1 MADTKEVN
9 QIYVAVDCGKSDT
22 KLVSYNVTGN
32 KKIKAK
38 FRTKISPGTF
48 DDDMYGRGTFIAQ
61 IDDGPVYKVGRD
73 ARTEPSLESTK
84 KRIFIESVP

>member
-32 KKIKAK
+32 KKNQS
-38 FRTKISPGTF
+38 KIP
-48 DDDMYGRGTFIAQ
+48 Y
-61 IDDGPVYKVGRD
+61 
-73 ARTEPSLESTK
+73 
-84 KRIFIESVP
+84 